1 MSPKAKVKVILVDE
15 KRCKGCGICIAL
27 CPKQVL
33 ALKKQKC
40 RVEHLEVC
48 IGCDLCQLRCPDF
61 AIEVVHEDKDSGQGG
76 ADHDG

>member
-1 MSPKAKVKVILVDE
+1 MSPKAKVTKIVVDE
-15 KRCKGCGICIAL
+15 RRCKGCGICIAL

-40 RVEHLEVC
+40 RVERLEVC

-61 AIEVVHEDKDSGQGG
+61 AIEVVHEGNDEGQGG
-76 ADHDG
+76 ESNDG